1 MYQENNQE
9 ISNLERAVKLRR
21 EADFLESC
29 ERVKSRLRQL
39 MELSEDPYYD
49 RYLAQMWKDLESG
62 KATPKQVEQEA
73 QRSYLEYIRRM
84 TPIKSAL
91 PKRQAPGGH
100 VFSNSYERQSQLPVN
115 IKQPKHKGTRQNT
128 LEFKIGIHVFGMTG
142 ALFVLAAFV
151 ILG

>member
-49 RYLAQMWKDLESG
+49 RYLA
-62 KATPKQVEQEA
+62 
-73 QRSYLEYIRRM
+73 
-84 TPIKSAL
+84 
-91 PKRQAPGGH
+91 
-100 VFSNSYERQSQLPVN
+100 
-115 IKQPKHKGTRQNT
+115 
-128 LEFKIGIHVFGMTG
+128 
-142 ALFVLAAFV
+142 
-151 ILG
+151 

>member
-49 RYLAQMWKDLESG
+49 RYLAQMWRDLESG

-91 PKRQAPGGH
+91 DRKS
-100 VFSNSYERQSQLPVN
+100 VV
-115 IKQPKHKGTRQNT
+115 
-128 LEFKIGIHVFGMTG
+128 
-142 ALFVLAAFV
+142 
-151 ILG
+151 